1 MRIRSQF
8 ILTMGIFGIVLL
20 IIALSVALTNEQ
32 LGRLKNQEDIAIN
45 IERQASELSYFSND
59 YLLYREDQQFA
70 RWEAKWISLYNDV
83 SKLEPDT
90 PEEQVLVDN
99 IKTNHHHLKGVFDNV
114 ASVFQ
119 DKDRII
125 ADSLQS
131 ITQVSWSRIAVQNQ
145 GIISDALQLSQVIR
159 DRKDKL
165 MRMNSLLISGLLI
178 AFSAYLLAT
187 YLIVQR
193 RLLRSVAALQAGI
206 KVVGSGNLDFQI
218 SVTRDDEIGDLSH
231 SFNKMTYDLK
241 SVTASK
247 SELEEEV
254 AERRQAEKE
263 LLEAKQDQ
271 ERHSAQLQ
279 AILDHLTEG
288 LVVADL
294 DANLFHWNPAAV
306 SMHGFS
312 EGQGYKLK
320 LMEFADI
327 FELSTEEDGI
337 LPLNQ
342 WPLARILRGEILQQ
356 WEVRIRRHGTD
367 WQRTFSYG
375 GTLARNTEG
384 KPVLAIITITDI
396 TERKK
401 TEEHIKELNENLKK
415 KNAELASAN
424 RELESFSYSVSH
436 DLRAPLRH
444 ITGFSEL
451 LLKRSAAD
459 LDEKSRH
466 YLDVISTGALQ
477 MGRLIDD
484 LLEFSRTGRVEVKKQ
499 LFDMDLVLK
508 EVINTFSFETK
519 ERDIEW
525 NISPLR
531 NAYGDPGLLKLVW
544 TNLISNAL
552 KFTRPSGRA
561 LIEIKRYD
569 HADEQVFSIKD
580 NGVGFDMKYADK
592 LFGIFQRMHR
602 LDEFE
607 GTGIGL
613 AGVQRIIHRH
623 GGRIWAEAAP
633 GHGATFFFSL
643 PESSK

>member
-99 IKTNHHHLKGVFDNV
+99 IKTNHQHLKGVFDNV

-119 DKDRII
+119 DKNRII

-131 ITQVSWSRIAVQNQ
+131 ITQVSWSRMAVQNQ
-145 GIISDALQLSQVIR
+145 GIISDALQLSQVLR

-218 SVTRDDEIGDLSH
+218 SVRRDDEIGDLSH
-231 SFNKMTYDLK
+231 SFNKMTFDLK

-247 SELEEEV
+247 SELVEEV

-263 LLEAKQDQ
+263 LLEAKQEQ

-312 EGQGYKLK
+312 DGQGYKLK
-320 LMEFADI
+320 LVEFADI

-342 WPLARILRGEILQQ
+342 WPLARILRGEILHQ

-384 KPVLAIITITDI
+384 KPVLAIVTISDI

-401 TEEHIKELNENLKK
+401 AEEHIRELNENLKRK
-415 KNAELASAN
+415 IAELASAN

-451 LLKRSAAD
+451 LLKRAAAD

-602 LDEFE
+602 PDEFE